1 MELKEA
7 ILERRSIRGFKEDPV
22 SKETLEK
29 VLTLA
34 TRAVSALNSQPWEF
48 VVLSGD
54 VMKKIAAENIDCF
67 IHEEEEDI
75 SDPVMKEEKRQR
87 MIGVA
92 KQLFAAMDIQ
102 REDQEKR
109 FWWTQR
115 GFRFFD
121 APAAIL
127 VCVDENCDEVFH
139 RFDVGAVT
147 QNITLAAMEY
157 GLGTC
162 VELQAVNYQR
172 GIRKYLDLPE
182 GKKFVI
188 GIAIGYPD
196 WEFPANHVKSERE
209 DLKNN
214 TRWYGFEEE

>member
-1 MELKEA
+1 MELKDA
-7 ILERRSIRGFKEDPV
+7 IRERRSIRGFKDEPV
-22 SKETLEK
+22 SKETLEE
-29 VLTLA
+29 VLKLA

-48 VVLSGD
+48 IVLTGD

-67 IHEEEEDI
+67 LSGAEEDI
-75 SDPVMKEEKRQR
+75 EDPVMADEKRQR

-92 KQLFAAMDIQ
+92 KQLFAAMEIA
-102 REDQEKR
+102 REDKEKR
-109 FWWTQR
+109 LWWTQR

-127 VCVDENCDEVFH
+127 ICVDENCDEVFH

-172 GIRKYLDLPE
+172 GIKKYLDIPE
-182 GKKFVI
+182 GKKFII
-188 GIAIGYPD
+188 GVAIGYPD
-196 WEFPANHVKSERE
+196 WDFPANNVISERE
-209 DLKNN
+209 DIANN
-214 TRWYGFEEE
+214 TRWFGFEEE

>member
-1 MELKEA
+1 MELKDA
-7 ILERRSIRGFKEDPV
+7 ILSRKSIRGFKDEPV
-22 SKETLEK
+22 SKETLEE
-29 VLTLA
+29 VLKLA

-48 VVLSGD
+48 IVLTGD

-67 IHEEEEDI
+67 LSGAEEDI
-75 SDPVMKEEKRQR
+75 EDPVMADEKRQR

-92 KQLFAAMDIQ
+92 KQLFSAMEIA
-102 REDQEKR
+102 REDKEKR
-109 FWWTQR
+109 LWWTQR

-127 VCVDENCDEVFH
+127 ICVDENCDEVFH

-172 GIRKYLDLPE
+172 GIKKYLDIPE
-182 GKKFVI
+182 GKKFII
-188 GIAIGYPD
+188 GVAIGYPD
-196 WEFPANHVKSERE
+196 WDFPANNVISERE
-209 DLKNN
+209 DIANN
-214 TRWYGFEEE
+214 TRWFGFEEE